1 MARPERLEL
10 PTFWFEARGPI
21 LLELAGTEPNETKIS
36 KLQQIGASYLP
47 FPFSPFF
54 RNLRQFATTCMTF
67 L

>member
-1 MARPERLEL
+1 VARPERLEL
-10 PTFWFEARGPI
+10 PTLWFEARGPI